1 MCRRTTQMADDLFR
15 IFEEKAV
22 SVLELRIGPEIDA
35 LLMDTILEAVT
46 VMLRD
51 GSAWVLDLAQVNY
64 LNSAGLGLLVNIRF
78 RIRKSR
84 GRLALCGL
92 SPALLQLFRSC
103 CLEQLFTIVRSREDA
118 LRAVR

>member
-1 MCRRTTQMADDLFR
+1 MADDLFR